1 LDEFT
6 LSSALEALPGTTGS
20 ADTPVSQLLVD
31 SGLVSSL
38 GEARRAIAQ
47 GGVYLNN
54 AKVDDDTAVLGT
66 DLLVGGLAV
75 LRRGKKTLAGVRLSA

>member
-1 LDEFT
+1 VT
-6 LSSALEALPGTTGS
+6 
-20 ADTPVSQLLVD
+20 QLLVE

-54 AKVDDDTAVLGT
+54 VKVEDDSALLGTSVLG
-66 DLLVGGLAV
+66 GGLAV
-75 LRRGKKTLAGVRLSA
+75 LRRGKKTLAGVRLTS